1 LTYDYAV
8 LFASI
13 VAAVS
18 ESGSITKR
26 MLRLIEYCEA
36 QLPHEDWS
44 RMRQID
50 YAADSHRLDRWLAT
64 SFAEANPS
72 ASFRGLWFGID
83 NPIVRGQSTAD
94 IYLCASTKFEPWSL
108 DWAVAAQFYP
118 KSRYLNSK
126 VLTAV
131 YRLAYRSAN
140 ALGNAAEYPLC
151 LAYGAMVACEAL
163 ESGRLSGPFAN
174 LLGAAAGFDSGD
186 LLFLGSFSDGTFRV
200 MPEAG

>member
-1 LTYDYAV
+1 MKIGAACGKSTTRPTLTDWTAG
-8 LFASI
+8 LPHPSPRPI
-13 VAAVS
+13 LL
-18 ESGSITKR
+18 
-26 MLRLIEYCEA
+26 LRLGVC
-36 QLPHEDWS
+36 
-44 RMRQID
+44 
-50 YAADSHRLDRWLAT
+50 
-64 SFAEANPS
+64 
-72 ASFRGLWFGID
+72 GL
-83 NPIVRGQSTAD
+83 
-94 IYLCASTKFEPWSL
+94 ASTTQSFVVNQRQTSMFVRARSL
-108 DWAVAAQFYP
+108 TEFYP